1 VTDPALGPWS
11 WHDNLIRGLAFA
23 VGDPEAG
30 DWRCDL
36 VLDIEHIVEWLCDQ
50 AGGAR
55 FRVAPATLVFHDVSD
70 LAIALDFADGSHPQT
85 LNELSIAAVSCEPLL
100 DHPMARAGPYFR
112 WRIALNLPP
121 HGEIAFGASGFT
133 QTLRDEPA
141 LVDQP
146 RLPRERRPVAG

>member
-1 VTDPALGPWS
+1 VTEPAPDPWS
-11 WHDNLIRGLAFA
+11 WHDNLIHGLAFA

-36 VLDIEHIVEWLCDQ
+36 ALDIDHIVEWLCD
-50 AGGAR
+50 ATGGAR

-70 LAIALDFADGSHPQT
+70 LAIALDFADGGPPRT
-85 LNELSIAAVSCEPLL
+85 LNEPSIAAMSREPLPG
-100 DHPMARAGPYFR
+100 HPMARAGPYFR

-121 HGEIAFGASGFT
+121 GGEIAFGASGFT
-133 QTLRDEPA
+133 QSLRAEPS

-146 RLPRERRPVAG
+146 RLPRGRRPAAG